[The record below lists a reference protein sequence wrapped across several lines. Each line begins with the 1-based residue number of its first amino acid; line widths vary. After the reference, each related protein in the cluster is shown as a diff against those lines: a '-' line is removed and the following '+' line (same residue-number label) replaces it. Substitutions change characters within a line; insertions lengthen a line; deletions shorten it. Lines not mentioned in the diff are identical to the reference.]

1 MDTFQREGGAM
12 QMIDPI
18 RKESSGAIEQILTG
32 Q

>member
-18 RKESSGAIEQILTG
+18 RKESSGANTYRTMK
-32 Q
+32 